1 MSQVKEMYKDGQ
13 FRRLKECTGT
23 DNFTGE
29 ENVQGQTI
37 TWNFISN
44 LFQNIYLSSSQ
55 ELSQCLLELRQDARL
70 AFNNIKPKD
79 WYYVF
84 D

>member
-13 FRRLKECTGT
+13 FCRLKECTGT

-29 ENVQGQTI
+29 KNVQGQTI

-44 LFQNIYLSSSQ
+44 LFQNIYLRSSQ
-55 ELSQCLLELRQDARL
+55 DLSQCLLVQIIGFWGFLDLVRPLGQD
-70 AFNNIKPKD
+70 
-79 WYYVF
+79 
-84 D
+84 